1 MFFRSSETVR
11 ISIAVLRFKETT
23 TYFRPF
29 VVYEAEARPIRK
41 TEWRKLPVF
50 KRKTLKKIFG
60 AVMDTV
66 NNEWKKRD
74 IRITVHEK
82 QNIVEETSS
91 MRLQSI
97 GRVRRN
103 QNALIR
109 TVLENG
115 PSKKKLWEYRE

>member
-1 MFFRSSETVR
+1 
-11 ISIAVLRFKETT
+11 
-23 TYFRPF
+23 
-29 VVYEAEARPIRK
+29 
-41 TEWRKLPVF
+41 
-50 KRKTLKKIFG
+50 
-60 AVMDTV
+60 MDTV